1 MSTLTSLYGSGG
13 IPINGLAQFANA
25 PVLYTDLDS
34 KIWLK
39 AGNVSDD
46 FETYPDAISVTWGV
60 GIAAYLQAFS
70 VAGQETSP
78 QGVFFKPDGT
88 KMYVVGRTGD
98 DVNEYDLSTAWN
110 ISTAS
115 FVQAFSVAG
124 QETSPTGIFFKP
136 DGTKMYV
143 IGSTED
149 NINEYDL
156 MQHIGLMSATGL
168 DPHTY
173 VRIK

>member
-1 MSTLTSLYGSGG
+1 MSSLTSLYGSGG

-46 FETYPDAISVTWGV
+46 SETYPDAISVAWNVST
-60 GIAAYLQAFS
+60 ATYLQAFS
-70 VAGQETSP
+70 VAGQEIYPS
-78 QGVFFKPDGT
+78 GVFFKPDGT
-88 KMYVVGRTGD
+88 KMYVLGGVGV
-98 DVNEYDLSTAWN
+98 DVNEYDLS
-110 ISTAS
+110 S
-115 FVQAFSVAG
+115 
-124 QETSPTGIFFKP
+124 
-136 DGTKMYV
+136 
-143 IGSTED
+143 
-149 NINEYDL
+149 L
-156 MQHIGLMSATGL
+156 IGLADATGL